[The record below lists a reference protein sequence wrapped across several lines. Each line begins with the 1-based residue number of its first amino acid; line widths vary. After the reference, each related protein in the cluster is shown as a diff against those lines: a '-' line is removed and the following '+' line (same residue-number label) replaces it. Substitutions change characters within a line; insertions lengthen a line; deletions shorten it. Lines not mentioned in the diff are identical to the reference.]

1 MTIEVSRL
9 RKMDTVGALTKI
21 AKYQSVRVFDADFQ
35 NDENRKQREND
46 GLGCAIA
53 HYTEWDGL
61 QIMKIFAAALEDS
74 NFHGECANVRGWIAT
89 EESKLQS
96 IAAW

>member
-53 HYTEWDGL
+53 HYTE
-61 QIMKIFAAALEDS
+61 
-74 NFHGECANVRGWIAT
+74 
-89 EESKLQS
+89 
-96 IAAW
+96 